1 MALPAGVPPASFRL
15 EGGRLMYS
23 ATAANLKLVSA
34 AGIAP
39 AVPRFQAEHVAATP
53 RAVRPGVRGAHR
65 GLVFMGMRDPHTLN
79 LSPAAR
85 FTKIGALDGTCT
97 HTLPADNGLLFFSA
111 TRAKWWEVLVTL
123 QFVTSDFVL

>member
-1 MALPAGVPPASFRL
+1 MALPAGIPPASFRL

-34 AGIAP
+34 AGLAP

-53 RAVRPGVRGAHR
+53 RAGRPGVRGAHR

-97 HTLPADNGLLFFSA
+97 HTLPADNGLLFYFSY
-111 TRAKWWEVLVTL
+111 ESEMVG
-123 QFVTSDFVL
+123 S

>member
-34 AGIAP
+34 AGLAP

-97 HTLPADNGLLFFSA
+97 HTLPADNGLLFYSA

-123 QFVTSDFVL
+123 QSSTSSTVL

>member
-34 AGIAP
+34 AGLAP

-65 GLVFMGMRDPHTLN
+65 GLCFMGMAGPTHLEPESRGKIYKNWRSRWDLHPHSSRRQRVAFLF
-79 LSPAAR
+79 SYESKWPASR
-85 FTKIGALDGTCT
+85 SW
-97 HTLPADNGLLFFSA
+97 PA
-111 TRAKWWEVLVTL
+111 V
-123 QFVTSDFVL
+123 